1 MKYYYLQIKEGYKPF
16 FDCVDKWLDKNHFAA
31 IFSLN
36 SIDEFLSDKK
46 GLSKDSKNFVKTFY
60 EDKEESL
67 LVSIGSKEENNK
79 KSDYL
84 YIYKKIG
91 KLIEYKGQNAKYTVD
106 ASHYKSKPDNV
117 IGFPIELLVEIP
129 IVKAPLVLA
138 TIKSNQY
145 LSRGTFKELWKKATK
160 DDPEST
166 FNSYFGN
173 RKAIDHLVSGKPVQV
188 NNLEQYLE
196 CLSSIE
202 FETLIAKIKEE
213 QEYFVPAYKGGS
225 FKDYD
230 ILCFKDDMEEYI
242 QAKLNLSKETFKEY
256 KDIKD
261 LNVYCVHTEVD
272 KQIYQN
278 IFNYEDI
285 QKQLECCPKTKE
297 WLKRSLNW
305 VSIKRSK

>member
-60 EDKEESL
+60 ENKEESI

-84 YIYKKIG
+84 YIYKKSG
-91 KLIEYKGQNAKYTVD
+91 KISEYKGLSAKYKVD
-106 ASHYKSKPDNV
+106 ISHYKTKPDIV
-117 IGFPIELLVEIP
+117 IGFPITLIAEIP
-129 IVKAPLVLA
+129 VVKAPLVIS

-145 LSRGTFKELWKKATK
+145 LSRGTFKELWKRPIK

-173 RKAIDHLVSGKPVQV
+173 RKAIDYLITGKSVQV
-188 NNLEQYLE
+188 DNFEQYLE

-213 QEYFVPAYKGGS
+213 QGYFVPAYKGGS

-230 ILCFKDDMEEYI
+230 ILCFKKNKEEYI
-242 QAKLNLSKETFKEY
+242 QAKLNLSKDTFKDY

-261 LNVYCVHTEVD
+261 LNIYCVHSEVD
-272 KQIYQN
+272 KQKYQN

-285 QKQLECCPKTKE
+285 QKQLESCPKTKE